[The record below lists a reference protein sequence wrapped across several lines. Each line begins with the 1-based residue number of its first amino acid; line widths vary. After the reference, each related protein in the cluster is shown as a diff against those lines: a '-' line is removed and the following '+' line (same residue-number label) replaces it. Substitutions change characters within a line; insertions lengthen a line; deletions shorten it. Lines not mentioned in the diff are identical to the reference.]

1 VTRQPILYAEQWW
14 LRQRFFAF
22 FLIGAG
28 VVASGYLYWQLH
40 RLAGSNL
47 VWLLY
52 IPSGAL
58 MLGILVFY
66 RWRAFLEPRSQG
78 LHVSGLLKSVTIG
91 WDVIRNA
98 RVQPLQA
105 HFDGTRKR
113 YITPMVR
120 PLLDKPALY
129 VRLKATPEQL
139 AYVRSQV
146 GDRLLDGEVLALPV
160 PDPDKAAWEIG
171 SHLPE
176 KAGPGANQGGGRR
189 RGARSRRR

>member
-1 VTRQPILYAEQWW
+1 MTRQPILYAQQWW

-28 VVASGYLYWQLH
+28 VVASAYLYWQLKK
-40 RLAGSNL
+40 LTGSNV

-52 IPSGAL
+52 IPSGGL
-58 MLGILVFY
+58 MLGVLLFY
-66 RWRAFLEPRSQG
+66 KWRAFMEPREAG
-78 LHVSGLLKSVTIG
+78 LHVSGLLRSVTIG

-105 HFDGTRKR
+105 HFDGPRKR

-120 PLLDKPALY
+120 PLLDKPAVY

-139 AYVRSQV
+139 AYIRHQV
-146 GDRLLDGEVLALPV
+146 GDRLLDGETLVLPV
-160 PDPDKAAWEIG
+160 PDADKAAWEIG
-171 SHLPE
+171 AQLPE
-176 KAGPGANQGGGRR
+176 KPGTGANLGGGRR